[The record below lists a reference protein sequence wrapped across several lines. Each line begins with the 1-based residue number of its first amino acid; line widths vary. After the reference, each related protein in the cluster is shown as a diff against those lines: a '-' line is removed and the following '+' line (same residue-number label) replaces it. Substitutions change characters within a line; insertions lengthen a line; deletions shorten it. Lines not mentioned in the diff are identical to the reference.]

1 MKSVLSTFQRAW
13 RGCQH
18 VVMASLLATAAPVS
32 AQTATEALGMPAT
45 ITAPLAAGAPPAV
58 AELSS
63 VPVPDVAAEAWIAL
77 DANSGQVIAAHQADT
92 PVEPASL
99 TKVMTAYLA
108 FKALHEGRLQLDQQ
122 VPVSEKA
129 WRTGGSRM
137 FIEPRKPVT
146 VGELVQGVI
155 VQSGNDASVA
165 LAEALAGSEEAFAA
179 LMNQEAERLGMSDT
193 HFKNATG
200 LPHPDHITTVSDL
213 ALLARR
219 MTRDFP
225 DYYQYY
231 QQREFTYNDITQP
244 NRNRLLWLDPTVDGM
259 KTGHTEAAGYCL
271 MATAE
276 RGDRRVITVV
286 VGTASESVRTQES
299 LKLLNWSFQNFET
312 ARLYEAGAPAI
323 EARVWKGEQEVAPLG
338 LDEALWVTVPRGQI
352 ANLVPLAERTDPLI
366 APLQAGEP
374 VGTLKLVLDG
384 HVLQQGSLRVLNDVP
399 EAGMVGRLFDAVRLY
414 FQ

>member
-1 MKSVLSTFQRAW
+1 MTSALSIVQ
-13 RGCQH
+13 RGCRALA
-18 VVMASLLATAAPVS
+18 ASLLLIAT
-32 AQTATEALGMPAT
+32 
-45 ITAPLAAGAPPAV
+45 PLAAQTPPSPIVPISPLATPLTTASVPAV

-63 VPVPDVAAEAWIAL
+63 VPVPEIAATAWISL
-77 DANSGQVIAAHQADT
+77 DANSGQVIATHNPDV

-99 TKVMTAYLA
+99 TKVMTIYLT
-108 FKALHEGRLQLDQQ
+108 FKALDEGRVQLDQQ
-122 VPVSEKA
+122 VPVSEAA

-146 VGELVQGVI
+146 IEQLLQGVI

-179 LMNQEAERLGMSDT
+179 LMNEEAKRLGMT
-193 HFKNATG
+193 ATNFENATG
-200 LPHPDHITTVSDL
+200 LPHPSHRTTVRDL
-213 ALLARR
+213 ALLARH
-219 MTRDFP
+219 MTQDFP
-225 DYYQYY
+225 TYYQYY

-259 KTGHTEAAGYCL
+259 KTGHTEGAGYCL

-312 ARLYEAGAPAI
+312 PRLYEADTPAI
-323 EARVWKGEQEVAPLG
+323 EARVWKGVEDVAPLG
-338 LDEALWVTVPRGQI
+338 LAEPLWVTVPRGQV
-352 ANLVPLAERTDPLI
+352 ANLVPVAERTDPLI
-366 APLQAGEP
+366 APLEAGEP

-384 HVLQQGSLRVLNDVP
+384 HVLQEGSLRVLTPVP